1 MADYQEYRRR
11 VLRKRWR
18 RRFMAAALLL
28 LLLLVGAIGM
38 LWKSLH
44 REQRPSGVGQNTI
57 LQEVTQDN
65 TWNTASYAVA
75 RQLTVQTLADSAAT
89 ALDFRMAALPKSST
103 AVGKEWFNDVSF
115 VGDSLTQGMQLYEE
129 GMQNAMFCAY
139 KGVGPNVI
147 VNGTTCKRTDG
158 VAEVPLEALT
168 AQQPRAIYVL
178 LGTNVL
184 GRDTDYSSFLTYYR
198 LMLDMLSQTLPNA
211 KIYVQ
216 SITPVR
222 PEVCQKSGHEGLNRD
237 RLCQINNELAAIALE
252 KNCYFLN
259 LWEVLADENGD
270 LIDFRIDF
278 MNRDVPDCLTMTFGV
293 YDNKHLYENQT
304 PPARSNVADYGD
316 ELLSDNPK
324 EQREILATFTFELR
338 FDPTYTE
345 QGTVIDVGETF
356 LLDGQ
361 SVTLTEAE
369 IYPTHLRL
377 NFDYDPANTAWLTE
391 LNFYLEN
398 ERGERFNGI
407 VNGISATGNPDDPST
422 DSVWLDSPYFST
434 GEHLTLHV
442 TGASWIDKGQERVKV
457 DLAKG
462 MIENPPQ
469 GVRLEWAEKRDAG
482 WVVSFSAGYRWEKTM
497 HYQIWKNRFYD
508 EDGTAHDINQRGASS
523 SPMILGEISGAEL
536 ESYEA
541 AEKAAK
547 EEGRYFETFGLK
559 DCAADCVWLEPCWT
573 RITNSTAEI
582 VIK

>member
-18 RRFMAAALLL
+18 RRFMATALLL

-147 VNGTTCKRTDG
+147 VNGTTCKRADG

-184 GRDTDYSSFLTYYR
+184 GHDTDYSSFLTYYR

-270 LIDFRIDF
+270 LIESYAQ
-278 MNRDVPDCLTMTFGV
+278 PDG
-293 YDNKHLYENQT
+293 Y
-304 PPARSNVADYGD
+304 
-316 ELLSDNPK
+316 
-324 EQREILATFTFELR
+324 
-338 FDPTYTE
+338 
-345 QGTVIDVGETF
+345 
-356 LLDGQ
+356 
-361 SVTLTEAE
+361 
-369 IYPTHLRL
+369 HLR
-377 NFDYDPANTAWLTE
+377 P
-391 LNFYLEN
+391 
-398 ERGERFNGI
+398 
-407 VNGISATGNPDDPST
+407 
-422 DSVWLDSPYFST
+422 
-434 GEHLTLHV
+434 
-442 TGASWIDKGQERVKV
+442 
-457 DLAKG
+457 
-462 MIENPPQ
+462 
-469 GVRLEWAEKRDAG
+469 
-482 WVVSFSAGYRWEKTM
+482 AGY
-497 HYQIWKNRFYD
+497 
-508 EDGTAHDINQRGASS
+508 
-523 SPMILGEISGAEL
+523 
-536 ESYEA
+536 A
-541 AEKAAK
+541 AWTDYLCSHT
-547 EEGRYFETFGLK
+547 EG
-559 DCAADCVWLEPCWT
+559 
-573 RITNSTAEI
+573 
-582 VIK
+582 